1 MIRIALMSD
10 LHLEFE
16 ASPGVDWTP
25 TAGVDL
31 VVLPGDVD
39 VGVRAVGYA
48 ERVARELGCPVVL
61 IPGNHEYYGH
71 DRPALL
77 AALREA
83 AATAAGVL
91 VLDEDEALVETAAGW
106 VRLLGC
112 TLWTDYALFGAE
124 RRAEAMSAARWR
136 LTDHSED
143 GIRDGAKPL
152 LPARATELH
161 ATAVA
166 WLAGRLG
173 EPYAGPTIV
182 VTHHAPSPRS
192 LPPGRRRNLVSAAY
206 ASDLERLVIASG
218 PDLWLHGHIHYP
230 SDYLVGRTR
239 VVCHPRGYPGE
250 EPGARRRPPRILD
263 LPGGGLRDAVPGRQR

>member
-39 VGVRAVGYA
+39 VGVRAVGYP

-77 AALREA
+77 AALRET
-83 AATAAGVL
+83 AATAEGVL
-91 VLDEDEALVETAAGW
+91 VLDEDEALVETEVGW

-112 TLWTDYALFGAE
+112 TLWTDYALFGPG

-143 GIRDGAKPL
+143 GIRDGGGTL
-152 LPARATELH
+152 LPARAAELH
-161 ATAVA
+161 AAAVA
-166 WLAGRLG
+166 WLADRLS
-173 EPYAGPTIV
+173 EPFAGPTIV
-182 VTHHAPSPRS
+182 VTHHAPSLRS
-192 LPPGRRRNLVSAAY
+192 LPQGRRQDPVSAAY
-206 ASDLERLVIASG
+206 ASDLERLMLEVG
-218 PDLWLHGHIHYP
+218 PDLWVHGHVHHP
-230 SDYLVGRTR
+230 SDYVVGQTR

-250 EPGARRRPPRILD
+250 EPGARKRPPRILE
-263 LPGGGLRDAVPGRQR
+263 LPGEEPRDRLRGRQP